1 MRHILI
7 ITSIFFGISTL
18 ALLTFHSASA
28 QVWIPDKEF
37 TSYFDSDGI
46 FTVVGAVKNS
56 ESYNIVPTVTITIHD
71 NKNTISKSFE
81 LTTVISSKDLPFK
94 IKFPVVSSKNPVV
107 ETPLVTYVASHRDV
121 SNVEVIYGK
130 TLVKHDDGHLTG
142 YIENKGT
149 LPIYGI
155 KVRAVIYDKSDKLL
169 DVAESVEDFS
179 KMEAGEIR
187 SFSMY
192 PDPSLASK
200 VGYYSCFVIG
210 DQPVIDMHVKRAGK
224 QFDFRYLSSAYFD
237 NAKFDDDKKTL
248 TLFARNPWPM
258 MVYANIEFPRESDNQ
273 KFVVYVGDKLI
284 NPLQSAD
291 ENGNWHIA
299 FNLDPQSSTNVL
311 ISGFVDKEADLQIAT
326 KYLLLGIIPA
336 AAIAGIVIQRKRK
349 NAGSTT
355 N

>member
-1 MRHILI
+1 MSIM
-7 ITSIFFGISTL
+7 TSIFFGISTL

-28 QVWIPDKEF
+28 QIWIPDKEF

-56 ESYNIVPTVTITIHD
+56 ESYNIVPTVTINIHD

-81 LTTVISSKDLPFK
+81 LTTTISSKDLPFK
-94 IKFPVVSSKNPVV
+94 IKFPAVSSKNPVV
-107 ETPLVTYVASHRDV
+107 ETPLVTYVASHHDV

-142 YIENKGT
+142 HIENKGD
-149 LPIYGI
+149 LPVYGI
-155 KVRAVIYDKSDKLL
+155 MVRAVIYDSSNKFL

-192 PDPSLASK
+192 PDPLLASK

-237 NAKFDDDKKTL
+237 NAKFDDEKKTL
-248 TLFARNPWPM
+248 SLFARNPWPM
-258 MVYANIEFPRESDNQ
+258 TVYANIEFPRESDNQ

-284 NPLQSAD
+284 NPLQSVD
-291 ENGNWHIA
+291 ENRNWHIA
-299 FNLDPQSSTNVL
+299 FNLDSQSSTDVL

-336 AAIAGIVIQRKRK
+336 ALVTAGIVIWKRQK
-349 NAGSTT
+349 HNF
-355 N
+355 